1 MAQEH
6 LAVANDSVLRRVP
19 REAAATDPDRTTR
32 CSVVSLRW
40 RVRSVVPAAI
50 ASDDLNAALKDLFR
64 TAGNR
69 PISTSTRAIFP
80 KRNPRPFATYCT
92 AARSRSLTRHIESI
106 AEDDARDH
114 DRT

>member
-19 REAAATDPDRTTR
+19 REAAATDPDRTAR

-50 ASDDLNAALKDLFR
+50 ASDDRPRARIATDR
-64 TAGNR
+64 DSAMTPPPAGPLSLER
-69 PISTSTRAIFP
+69 
-80 KRNPRPFATYCT
+80 FAV
-92 AARSRSLTRHIESI
+92 
-106 AEDDARDH
+106 AE
-114 DRT
+114 

>member
-19 REAAATDPDRTTR
+19 REAAATDPNRTAR

-50 ASDDLNAALKDLFR
+50 ASDD
-64 TAGNR
+64 R
-69 PISTSTRAIFP
+69 PRARIATDRDSAMTP
-80 KRNPRPFATYCT
+80 PPARPLSLERFAV
-92 AARSRSLTRHIESI
+92 
-106 AEDDARDH
+106 AE
-114 DRT
+114 

>member
-19 REAAATDPDRTTR
+19 REAAATDPDRTAR

-50 ASDDLNAALKDLFR
+50 AALFGRQLMMCRHGLQACSSSPSIGERGQAAYWFEPSRIKRDSEGFR
-64 TAGNR
+64 G
-69 PISTSTRAIFP
+69 STSTP
-80 KRNPRPFATYCT
+80 PMLWG
-92 AARSRSLTRHIESI
+92 SMQGSGG
-106 AEDDARDH
+106 
-114 DRT
+114 